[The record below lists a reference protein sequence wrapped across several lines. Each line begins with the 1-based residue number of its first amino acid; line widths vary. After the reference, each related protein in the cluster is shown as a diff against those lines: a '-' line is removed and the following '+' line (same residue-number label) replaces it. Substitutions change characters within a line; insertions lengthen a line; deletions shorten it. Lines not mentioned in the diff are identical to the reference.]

1 MEAWMLCAECQQENP
16 AGAKFCGT
24 CGARLAPACS
34 GCGATH
40 RPGQAFCWA
49 CGARIPPLTSAT
61 TAGSPGNH
69 IPRHLAERILTSK
82 AALEGERKQVTVLFA
97 DLKGSTE
104 LLADRDPEESRKL
117 LDPVLDRMMEAVH
130 YYEGTVNQVLGDGIM
145 ALFGAPLAHE
155 DHATRGCYAALR
167 MQESVKRYS
176 EEVFRTVGVAIH
188 IRVGLNS
195 GEVVVRSI
203 GNDLHMDYTAVGQTT
218 HLAARMEQMATPGSI
233 LIPGT
238 MLGLTRDA
246 VAASPLGP
254 RSVKGLA
261 APIEIHEVTG
271 ASTTGS
277 RRQAAA
283 MRDLTRFVGRH
294 SEMTTLHQTLERAA
308 TGHGQVVAIAA
319 EPGVGKSRLIR
330 EFLHSDA
337 AQGWRILEATGV
349 SSGKTTAYLP
359 LIEPLR
365 TYFEIDAADTPHTI
379 CDKIATHL
387 HTLQE
392 DAWPSGPAL
401 LQVLNVPADDPAWQ
415 TLDPL
420 RRREH
425 TLETLR
431 RLVLHEGR
439 IQPLLLVFDSLHW
452 MDSQTHAFLDA
463 IVQGLTDSRILLLI
477 THRPEYQHPWSG
489 ASCYTG
495 LRLKP
500 LPADSARELLDP
512 LLGSDPSLQALKGW
526 LIGRT
531 EGNPFFL
538 QESIRALVETQVLTG
553 ERGAYR
559 LVKPLASIQLPT
571 TIHAVLAPR
580 IDRLPPEAKRLLQAA
595 SVIGKDVPLV
605 LLQAIADLS
614 EDETRRN
621 LTILQTGDFLQEL
634 RLFPSMEY
642 TFRHALT
649 QEVTYNTL
657 LRERRRALHA
667 RVAEVL
673 EQQPADRPGEQV
685 ESLAHH
691 ALRGEMWHKAVSYLR
706 QAGAK
711 AAARGA
717 NREAVGFLEQAL
729 AALSHLADSPERSE
743 QAIDLR
749 LDLRPPLLQMG
760 ELDRVLTLSQEAEA
774 MAQTLRDESRLARV
788 YTYLV
793 NYYYLKGEPEL
804 AIEYGERCLR
814 IGETAQDRSLQ
825 ALARGYL
832 GSSYHAQGRFREAER
847 VLRQNLE
854 ALGGAPTDSATIQNR
869 ISFVTSAA
877 WVAFTHADLG
887 DFDAAFEDL
896 DQAARAAKATGHP
909 YPQAIAQTLAG
920 LVHLR
925 RGELE
930 EALPLLQQSVDACRE
945 KGLDVW
951 RPIPSSLLG
960 LTRVRLGQ
968 VDEGLALLEES
979 VSRTEALGVRAY
991 LALWTAQLAEGLL
1004 AAGQIERA
1012 RAAAQRALELA
1023 LLHKERSHHARALK
1037 LLGDVTAAAS
1047 PADPAVAEDSY
1058 RQALALADELALRPL
1073 TAQTLLGLGR
1083 LYQQTGRRTE
1093 AADRLADAL
1102 LLLHD
1107 MGMRP
1112 WLSSTADALQA
1123 LGQLFIVARSKRALY
1138 DDLQRELGGRPVT
1151 IILDRREGE
1160 RRRRT
1165 QSEAPERRA
1174 GDRRRQATI
1183 DAAVRTRGFAIVVE
1197 TERAASA

>member
-1 MEAWMLCAECQQENP
+1 MLCAECQQENP
-16 AGAKFCGT
+16 AGARFCGE
-24 CGARLAPACS
+24 CGARLAPACP

-49 CGARIPPLTSAT
+49 CGTRILPLTSAT
-61 TAGSPGNH
+61 TAGTPGSH

-104 LLADRDPEESRKL
+104 LLADRDPEDSRKL

-176 EEVFRTVGVAIH
+176 EEVFRSVGVPIH

-218 HLAARMEQMATPGSI
+218 HLAARMEQMATSGSI

-246 VAASPLGP
+246 IAANPLGP

-261 APIEIHEVTG
+261 APIEIFEVTG
-271 ASTTGS
+271 ASTSGS

-283 MRDLTRFVGRH
+283 LRDLTRFVGRH
-294 SEMTTLHQTLERAA
+294 REMTSLHQALEHAA
-308 TGHGQVVAIAA
+308 AGHGQLVAIAA

-330 EFLHSDA
+330 EFLHSDVA
-337 AQGWRILEATGV
+337 LGWRTLEAIGV

-359 LIEPLR
+359 LLEPLR
-365 TYFEIDAADTPHTI
+365 TYFQIDAQDTPRAI
-379 CDKIATHL
+379 LDKVAMHL

-392 DAWPSGPAL
+392 DTWPSGPAL
-401 LQVLNVPADDPAWQ
+401 LQILDVPADDAGWQ

-425 TLETLR
+425 MLDALR
-431 RLVLHEGR
+431 RLILHESR

-452 MDSQTHAFLDA
+452 MDSQTQAFLDA
-463 IVQGLTDSRILLLI
+463 IVQNLAGSRILLLI
-477 THRPEYQHPWSG
+477 THRPEYQHPWPETPY
-489 ASCYTG
+489 YTG
-495 LRLKP
+495 ILLKP
-500 LPADSARELLDP
+500 LPADSAQELLDP
-512 LLGSDPSLQALKGW
+512 LLGSDPGLQPLKTW
-526 LIGRT
+526 LTVRT

-538 QESIRALVETQVLTG
+538 QESIRALVETGVLAG
-553 ERGAYR
+553 EHGAYR
-559 LVKPLASIQLPT
+559 LVKPIESIQLPA

-595 SVIGKDVPLV
+595 SVIGKDVPLA

-614 EDETRRN
+614 EDETRRH
-621 LTILQTGDFLQEL
+621 LAILQTADLLHEL

-642 TFRHALT
+642 TFRHVLT
-649 QEVTYNTL
+649 QEVAYGTL

-667 RVAEVL
+667 RVMEAL
-673 EQQPADRPGEQV
+673 ELLLADRPGEQV

-691 ALRGEMWHKAVSYLR
+691 ALRGEVWHRAVAYLR

-711 AAARGA
+711 AAARGV
-717 NREAVGFLEQAL
+717 NHEAVGFLEQAL
-729 AALSHLADSPERSE
+729 GALSHLPDSPERSE

-760 ELDRVLTLSQEAEA
+760 QLDRVLTLSQEAEA
-774 MAQTLRDESRLARV
+774 LAQALGDEQRLARV

-793 NYYYLKGEPEL
+793 NYYYLKGEPDL

-814 IGETAQDRSLQ
+814 LGETAQDRSLQ

-832 GSSYHAQGRFREAER
+832 GSSYHAQGRFPEAEH

-854 ALGGAPTDSATIQNR
+854 ALGGASTADATMQNY

-887 DFDAAFEDL
+887 DFEAAFEDL
-896 DQAARAAKATGHP
+896 DQAARAARASGHP

-925 RGELE
+925 RGQLE

-945 KGLDVW
+945 KGIDVW

-960 LTRVRLGQ
+960 LARVRLGQ

-979 VSRTEALGVRAY
+979 VHRTEALGVRAY

-1004 AAGQIERA
+1004 AAGHIERA

-1047 PADPAVAEDSY
+1047 PADPGRAEEQY
-1058 RQALALADELALRPL
+1058 RQALALAQELAMRPL
-1073 TAQTLLGLGR
+1073 AGQALLGLGR
-1083 LYQQTGRRTE
+1083 LYQRTGRHAE

-1107 MGMRP
+1107 MDMRP
-1112 WLSSTADALQA
+1112 WLSSAADALQA
-1123 LGQLFIVARSKRALY
+1123 LGRLFIVARSKHELY
-1138 DDLQRELGGRPVT
+1138 EDLRREFDGRPVT

-1160 RRRRT
+1160 RRRHT
-1165 QSEAPERRA
+1165 QPDEPERRVR
-1174 GDRRRQATI
+1174 DRRRQAAI
-1183 DAAVRTRGFAIVVE
+1183 DAAMQVRGFAVVVDA
-1197 TERAASA
+1197 ERAGSA

>member
-1 MEAWMLCAECQQENP
+1 MP
-16 AGAKFCGT
+16 
-24 CGARLAPACS
+24 S
-34 GCGATH
+34 
-40 RPGQAFCWA
+40 
-49 CGARIPPLTSAT
+49 
-61 TAGSPGNH
+61 
-69 IPRHLAERILTSK
+69 HLADRILTSK

-130 YYEGTVNQVLGDGIM
+130 YYEGTVNQVMGDGIM

-155 DHATRGCYAALR
+155 DHAARGCYAALR

-176 EEVFRTVGVAIH
+176 EEVFRAFGVPIH

-233 LIPGT
+233 LIPST
-238 MLGLTRDA
+238 MLSLTRDA
-246 VAASPLGP
+246 VAANSLGHKL
-254 RSVKGLA
+254 VKGLA
-261 APIEIHEVTG
+261 VPIEIYEVVG

-283 MRDLTRFVGRH
+283 ARDLSRFVGRH
-294 SEMTTLHQTLERAA
+294 AEMAALHEALERAA
-308 TGHGQVVAIAA
+308 AGHGQVVAIAA

-337 AQGWRILEATGV
+337 AQGWRVLEAAGV
-349 SSGKTTAYLP
+349 SSGKATAYLP
-359 LIEPLR
+359 LLEPLR
-365 TYFEIDAADTPHTI
+365 TYFQIDAQDDPRTI
-379 CDKIATHL
+379 CDKVATHL

-392 DAWPSGPAL
+392 DTWPSGPAL
-401 LQVLNVPADDPAWQ
+401 LQVLDVPVDDPQWQ

-425 TLETLR
+425 MLATLR
-431 RLVLHEGR
+431 RLFLRESR
-439 IQPLLLVFDSLHW
+439 IQPLCLVFDSLHW
-452 MDSQTHAFLDA
+452 MDSQTHAVLDA
-463 IVQGLTDSRILLLI
+463 IVQSLADSRIFLLV
-477 THRPEYQHPWSG
+477 THRPEYQHPWVG
-489 ASCYTG
+489 TPHYTG
-495 LRLKP
+495 FLLKP
-500 LPADSARELLDP
+500 LPADSAQELLDP
-512 LLGSDPSLQALKGW
+512 LLGSDPSLQALKAW
-526 LIGRT
+526 LISRT

-538 QESIRALVETQVLTG
+538 QESIRTLIETHVLMG

-559 LVKPLASIQLPT
+559 LVKPLESIQLPA

-580 IDRLPPEAKRLLQAA
+580 IDRLPSEAKRLLQAA

-605 LLQAIADLS
+605 LLQTIADMS
-614 EDETRRN
+614 EDEARRN
-621 LTILQTGDFLQEL
+621 LAVLQAGDFLHEL
-634 RLFPSMEY
+634 RLFPNMEY

-649 QEVTYNTL
+649 QEVTYDTI
-657 LRERRRALHA
+657 LRDRRRALHA
-667 RVAEVL
+667 RVMEAL
-673 EQQPADRPGEQV
+673 EQLPDRQAEQV

-691 ALRGEMWHKAVSYLR
+691 ALRGEVWHKAVSYLR

-711 AAARGA
+711 AAARGV
-717 NREAVGFLEQAL
+717 NREAVSFFEQGL
-729 AALSHLADSPERSE
+729 AALAHLPDSTERSE

-749 LDLRPPLLQMG
+749 LDLRPSVLQMG
-760 ELDRVLTLSQEAEA
+760 QLDRVLALSQEAEA
-774 MAQTLRDESRLARV
+774 MAQKLGDEPRLARV

-793 NYYYLKGEPEL
+793 NYYYLTGEPDL

-814 IGETAQDRSLQ
+814 IGEAADDRSLQ

-832 GSSYHAQGRFREAER
+832 GTSYHAQGRFREAER

-854 ALGGAPTDSATIQNR
+854 ALDDASTGGATIQSR

-877 WVAFTHADLG
+877 WVAFTDADLG
-887 DFDAAFEDL
+887 DFDAAFADL
-896 DQAARAAKATGHP
+896 DQAARAAAATGHP
-909 YPQAIAQTLAG
+909 YPQAIAQTMAG

-925 RGELE
+925 RGQLE
-930 EALPLLQQSVDACRE
+930 AALPLLQQSVDTCRE

-1023 LLHKERSHHARALK
+1023 LRHKEQGHHARALK

-1047 PADPAVAEDSY
+1047 PADPGPAEQRY
-1058 RQALALADELALRPL
+1058 RQALALADELAMRPL

-1083 LYQQTGRRTE
+1083 LYQRTGRRTE

-1112 WLSSTADALQA
+1112 WLSSTADELQA
-1123 LGQLFIVARSKRALY
+1123 LGHLFIVARSKRALY
-1138 DDLQRELGGRPVT
+1138 DDLRRELGGRPVSV
-1151 IILDRREGE
+1151 ILDRREGE
-1160 RRRRT
+1160 RR
-1165 QSEAPERRA
+1165 QHAQPEAPERRMR
-1174 GDRRRQATI
+1174 DRRRQAPI
-1183 DAAVRTRGFAIVVE
+1183 DEAVRARGFAVVME
-1197 TERAASA
+1197 AEPAASA

>member
-1 MEAWMLCAECQQENP
+1 MLCAECQQENP
-16 AGAKFCGT
+16 AGARFCGE
-24 CGARLAPACS
+24 CGARLAPACP

-49 CGARIPPLTSAT
+49 CGTRILPLTSAT
-61 TAGSPGNH
+61 TAGTPGSH

-104 LLADRDPEESRKL
+104 LLADRDPEDSRKL

-176 EEVFRTVGVAIH
+176 EEVFRSVGVPIH

-218 HLAARMEQMATPGSI
+218 HLAARMEQMATSGSI

-246 VAASPLGP
+246 IAANPLGP

-261 APIEIHEVTG
+261 APIEIFEVTG
-271 ASTTGS
+271 ASTSGS

-283 MRDLTRFVGRH
+283 LRDLTRFVGRH
-294 SEMTTLHQTLERAA
+294 REMTSLHQALEHAA
-308 TGHGQVVAIAA
+308 AGHGQLVAIAA

-330 EFLHSDA
+330 EFLHSDVA
-337 AQGWRILEATGV
+337 LGWRTLEAIGV

-359 LIEPLR
+359 LLEPLR
-365 TYFEIDAADTPHTI
+365 TYFQIDAQDTPRAI
-379 CDKIATHL
+379 LDKVAMHL

-392 DAWPSGPAL
+392 DTWPSGPAL
-401 LQVLNVPADDPAWQ
+401 LQILDVPADDAGWQ

-425 TLETLR
+425 MLDALR
-431 RLVLHEGR
+431 RLILHESR

-452 MDSQTHAFLDA
+452 MDSQTQAFLDA
-463 IVQGLTDSRILLLI
+463 IVQNLAGSRILLLI
-477 THRPEYQHPWSG
+477 THRPEYQHPWPETPY
-489 ASCYTG
+489 YTG
-495 LRLKP
+495 ILLKP
-500 LPADSARELLDP
+500 LPADSAQELLDP
-512 LLGSDPSLQALKGW
+512 LLGSDPGLQPLKTW
-526 LIGRT
+526 LTVRT

-538 QESIRALVETQVLTG
+538 QESIRALVETGVLAG
-553 ERGAYR
+553 EHGAYR
-559 LVKPLASIQLPT
+559 LVKPIESIQLPA

-595 SVIGKDVPLV
+595 SVIGKDVPLA

-614 EDETRRN
+614 EDETRRH
-621 LTILQTGDFLQEL
+621 LAILQTADLLHEL

-642 TFRHALT
+642 TFRHVLT
-649 QEVTYNTL
+649 QEVAYGTL

-667 RVAEVL
+667 RVMEAL
-673 EQQPADRPGEQV
+673 ELLLADRPGEQV

-691 ALRGEMWHKAVSYLR
+691 ALRGEVWHRAVAYLR

-711 AAARGA
+711 AAARGV
-717 NREAVGFLEQAL
+717 NHEAVGFLEQAL
-729 AALSHLADSPERSE
+729 GALSHLPDSPERSE

-760 ELDRVLTLSQEAEA
+760 QLDRVLTLSQEAEA
-774 MAQTLRDESRLARV
+774 LAQALGDEQRLARV

-793 NYYYLKGEPEL
+793 NYYYLKGEPDL

-814 IGETAQDRSLQ
+814 LGETAQDRSLQ

-832 GSSYHAQGRFREAER
+832 GSSYHAQGRFPEAEH

-854 ALGGAPTDSATIQNR
+854 ALGGASTAHATMQNY

-887 DFDAAFEDL
+887 DFEAAFEDL
-896 DQAARAAKATGHP
+896 DQAARAARASGHP

-925 RGELE
+925 RGQLE

-945 KGLDVW
+945 KGIDVW

-960 LTRVRLGQ
+960 LARVRLGQ

-979 VSRTEALGVRAY
+979 VHRTEALGVRAY

-1004 AAGQIERA
+1004 AAGHIERA

-1047 PADPAVAEDSY
+1047 PADPGRAEEQY
-1058 RQALALADELALRPL
+1058 RQALALAQELAMRPL
-1073 TAQTLLGLGR
+1073 AGQALLGLGR
-1083 LYQQTGRRTE
+1083 LYQRTGRHAE

-1107 MGMRP
+1107 MDMRP
-1112 WLSSTADALQA
+1112 WLSSAADALQA
-1123 LGQLFIVARSKRALY
+1123 LGRLFIVARSKHELY
-1138 DDLQRELGGRPVT
+1138 EDLRREFDGRPVT

-1160 RRRRT
+1160 RRRHT
-1165 QSEAPERRA
+1165 QPDEPERRVR
-1174 GDRRRQATI
+1174 DRRRQAAI
-1183 DAAVRTRGFAIVVE
+1183 DAAMQVRGFAVVVDA
-1197 TERAASA
+1197 ERAGSA

>member
-1 MEAWMLCAECQQENP
+1 MLCAECQQENP
-16 AGAKFCGT
+16 AGAKFCGE

-49 CGARIPPLTSAT
+49 CGTRISPLTSAT
-61 TAGSPGNH
+61 TAGTPGSH

-176 EEVFRTVGVAIH
+176 EEVFRSVGVPIH

-218 HLAARMEQMATPGSI
+218 HLAARMEQMATADSI

-246 VAASPLGP
+246 IAATSLGP

-261 APIEIHEVTG
+261 APIEIFEVTG
-271 ASTTGS
+271 ASTSGS

-283 MRDLTRFVGRH
+283 LRDLTRFVGRQR
-294 SEMTTLHQTLERAA
+294 EMASLHQALEHAA
-308 TGHGQVVAIAA
+308 AGHGQLVAIAA

-337 AQGWRILEATGV
+337 ALGWRTLEAIGV

-359 LIEPLR
+359 LLEPLR
-365 TYFEIDAADTPHTI
+365 TYFQIEAQDTPRTI
-379 CDKIATHL
+379 CDKVTAHL

-392 DAWPSGPAL
+392 DTWPSGPAL
-401 LQVLNVPADDPAWQ
+401 LQVLDVPADDPGWQ
-415 TLDPL
+415 ALDPL

-425 TLETLR
+425 MLDALR
-431 RLVLHEGR
+431 RLILHESR

-452 MDSQTHAFLDA
+452 MDSQTQAFLDA
-463 IVQGLTDSRILLLI
+463 IVQNLAGSRILLLI
-477 THRPEYQHPWSG
+477 THRPEYQHPWS
-489 ASCYTG
+489 ATPSYTG
-495 LRLKP
+495 ILLKP
-500 LPADSARELLDP
+500 LPADSAQELLDP
-512 LLGSDPSLQALKGW
+512 LLGSDPGLQRLKTW
-526 LIGRT
+526 LTGRT
-531 EGNPFFL
+531 QGNPFFL
-538 QESIRALVETQVLTG
+538 QESIRALVETHVLAG
-553 ERGAYR
+553 EHGAYR
-559 LVKPLASIQLPT
+559 LVKPLESVQLPP

-595 SVIGKDVPLV
+595 SVIGKDVPLA

-614 EDETRRN
+614 EDEARRH
-621 LTILQTGDFLQEL
+621 LTILQTGDLLHEL

-642 TFRHALT
+642 TFRHVLT
-649 QEVTYNTL
+649 QEVAYDTL

-667 RVAEVL
+667 RVL
-673 EQQPADRPGEQV
+673 EALELLLADRPGEQV

-691 ALRGEMWHKAVSYLR
+691 ALRGEVWHKAVAYLR

-711 AAARGA
+711 AAARGV
-717 NREAVGFLEQAL
+717 NREAVGFLEQAMV
-729 AALSHLADSPERSE
+729 ALSHLPDSTERSE

-749 LDLRPPLLQMG
+749 LELRPPLLQMG
-760 ELDRVLTLSQEAEA
+760 QLDRVLTLSQEAEA
-774 MAQTLRDESRLARV
+774 LAQTLGDEQRLARV

-793 NYYYLKGEPEL
+793 NYYYLTGEPDL
-804 AIEYGERCLR
+804 AMEYGERCLR
-814 IGETAQDRSLQ
+814 IGETARDPSLQ

-832 GSSYHAQGRFREAER
+832 GYSYHAQGRFREAEQM
-847 VLRQNLE
+847 LRQNVE
-854 ALGGAPTDSATIQNR
+854 ALGAVPAEGATLQNR

-877 WVAFTHADLG
+877 WLGFTCADLG
-887 DFDAAFEDL
+887 DFDAAIDYL
-896 DQAARAAKATGHP
+896 DQASSAAKATGHP
-909 YPQAIAQTLAG
+909 FPQAIAQTLAG

-925 RGELE
+925 RGRLE
-930 EALPLLQQSVDACRE
+930 EALPLLEQSVDICRE

-951 RPIPSSLLG
+951 RPVPSSLLG
-960 LTRVRLGQ
+960 LARVRLGQ
-968 VDEGLALLEES
+968 VDEGLALLEER

-991 LALWTAQLAEGLL
+991 LPLWTAQLAEGLL

-1012 RAAAQRALELA
+1012 RAVAQRALELA
-1023 LLHKERSHHARALK
+1023 LVHKERGHHARGLK
-1037 LLGDVTAAAS
+1037 LLGDVLAAAS
-1047 PADPAVAEDSY
+1047 PADPDAAEARY
-1058 RQALALADELALRPL
+1058 REAHALADELAMRPL
-1073 TAQTLLGLGR
+1073 AAQTLLGLGR
-1083 LYQQTGRRTE
+1083 LYQRTGRRTE

-1107 MGMRP
+1107 MGMRS
-1112 WLSSTADALQA
+1112 WLSSAADELQA
-1123 LGQLFIVARSKRALY
+1123 VGRLFIVARSKRALY
-1138 DDLQRELGGRPVT
+1138 DDLQRELEGRPIR

-1160 RRRRT
+1160 RRQRT
-1165 QSEAPERRA
+1165 QPDAPERRA
-1174 GDRRRQATI
+1174 SDRRRQAAI
-1183 DAAVRTRGFAIVVE
+1183 DAAVRARGFAIVVE
-1197 TERAASA
+1197 AEHAASA

>member
-1 MEAWMLCAECQQENP
+1 MLCAECQQENP
-16 AGAKFCGT
+16 AGARFCGE
-24 CGARLAPACS
+24 CGARLAPACP

-49 CGARIPPLTSAT
+49 CGTRILPLTSAT
-61 TAGSPGNH
+61 TAGTPGSH

-104 LLADRDPEESRKL
+104 LLADRDPEDSRKL

-176 EEVFRTVGVAIH
+176 EEVFRSVGVPIH

-218 HLAARMEQMATPGSI
+218 HLAARMEQMATSGSI

-246 VAASPLGP
+246 IAANPLGP

-261 APIEIHEVTG
+261 APIEIFEVTG
-271 ASTTGS
+271 ASTSGS

-283 MRDLTRFVGRH
+283 LRDLTRFVGRH
-294 SEMTTLHQTLERAA
+294 REMTSLHQALEHAA
-308 TGHGQVVAIAA
+308 AGHGQLVAIAA

-330 EFLHSDA
+330 EFLHSDVA
-337 AQGWRILEATGV
+337 LGWRTLEAIGV

-359 LIEPLR
+359 LLEPLR
-365 TYFEIDAADTPHTI
+365 TYFQIDAQDTPRAI
-379 CDKIATHL
+379 LDKVAMHL

-392 DAWPSGPAL
+392 DTWPSGPAL
-401 LQVLNVPADDPAWQ
+401 LQILDVPADDAGWQ

-425 TLETLR
+425 MLDALR
-431 RLVLHEGR
+431 RLILHESR

-452 MDSQTHAFLDA
+452 MDSQTQAFLDA
-463 IVQGLTDSRILLLI
+463 IVQNLAGSRILLLI
-477 THRPEYQHPWSG
+477 THRPEYQHPWPETPY
-489 ASCYTG
+489 YTG
-495 LRLKP
+495 ILLKP
-500 LPADSARELLDP
+500 LPADSAQELLDP
-512 LLGSDPSLQALKGW
+512 LLGSDPGLQPLKTW
-526 LIGRT
+526 LTVRT

-538 QESIRALVETQVLTG
+538 QESIRALVETGVLAG
-553 ERGAYR
+553 EHGAYR
-559 LVKPLASIQLPT
+559 LVKPIESIQLPA

-595 SVIGKDVPLV
+595 SVIGKDVPLA

-614 EDETRRN
+614 EDETRRH
-621 LTILQTGDFLQEL
+621 LAILQTADLLHEL

-642 TFRHALT
+642 TFRHVLT
-649 QEVTYNTL
+649 QEVAYGTL

-667 RVAEVL
+667 RVMEAL
-673 EQQPADRPGEQV
+673 ELLLADRPGEQV

-691 ALRGEMWHKAVSYLR
+691 ALRGEVWHRAVAYLR

-711 AAARGA
+711 AAARGV
-717 NREAVGFLEQAL
+717 NHEAVGFLEQAL
-729 AALSHLADSPERSE
+729 GALSHLPDSPERSE

-760 ELDRVLTLSQEAEA
+760 QLDRVLTLSQEAEA
-774 MAQTLRDESRLARV
+774 LAQALGDEQRLARV

-793 NYYYLKGEPEL
+793 NYYYLKGEPDL

-814 IGETAQDRSLQ
+814 LGETAQDRSLQ

-832 GSSYHAQGRFREAER
+832 GSSYHAQGRFPEAEH

-854 ALGGAPTDSATIQNR
+854 ALGGASTADATMQNY

-887 DFDAAFEDL
+887 DFEAAFEDL
-896 DQAARAAKATGHP
+896 DQAARAATASGHP

-925 RGELE
+925 RGQLE

-945 KGLDVW
+945 KGIDVW

-960 LTRVRLGQ
+960 LARVRLGQ

-979 VSRTEALGVRAY
+979 VHRTEALGVRAY

-1004 AAGQIERA
+1004 AAGHIERA

-1047 PADPAVAEDSY
+1047 PADPGRAEEQY
-1058 RQALALADELALRPL
+1058 RQALALAQELAMRPL
-1073 TAQTLLGLGR
+1073 AGQALLGLGR
-1083 LYQQTGRRTE
+1083 LYQRTGRHAE

-1107 MGMRP
+1107 MDMRP
-1112 WLSSTADALQA
+1112 WLSSAADALQA
-1123 LGQLFIVARSKRALY
+1123 LGRLFIVARSKHELY
-1138 DDLQRELGGRPVT
+1138 EDLQREFDGRPVT

-1160 RRRRT
+1160 RRRHT
-1165 QSEAPERRA
+1165 QPDEPERRVR
-1174 GDRRRQATI
+1174 DRRRQAAI
-1183 DAAVRTRGFAIVVE
+1183 DAAMQVRGFAVVVDA
-1197 TERAASA
+1197 ERAGSA

>member
-1 MEAWMLCAECQQENP
+1 MLCVECQQDSP
-16 AGAKFCGT
+16 AGAKFCGE
-24 CGARLAPACS
+24 CGARLAPACPD
-34 GCGATH
+34 CGAAH
-40 RPGQAFCWA
+40 RPGQSFCWA
-49 CGARIPPLTSAT
+49 CGARLPALTSAT
-61 TAGSPGNH
+61 AAGAPRSH

-104 LLADRDPEESRKL
+104 LLADRDPEEARKL

-130 YYEGTVNQVLGDGIM
+130 YYEGTVNQVMGDGIM

-167 MQESVKRYS
+167 MQESVKRYA
-176 EEVFRTVGVAIH
+176 EEVLRTAGVPIH

-218 HLAARMEQMATPGSI
+218 HLAARMEQMAAPGSV

-238 MLGLTRDA
+238 MLSLTRDA
-246 VAASPLGP
+246 VATSLLGP
-254 RSVKGLA
+254 RAVKGLA
-261 APIEIHEVTG
+261 TPVEIYEVTG
-271 ASTTGS
+271 ASTSGS

-283 MRDLTRFVGRH
+283 TRDLTRFVGRH
-294 SEMTTLHQTLERAA
+294 TEMETLRQALERATA
-308 TGHGQVVAIAA
+308 GHGQLVAVAA

-337 AQGWRILEATGV
+337 AQGWRILEAAGV

-359 LIEPLR
+359 LLEPLR
-365 TYFEIDAADTPHTI
+365 AYFGLDAQDDPHTT
-379 CDKIATHL
+379 CEKVTAHL
-387 HTLQE
+387 HMLQE

-401 LQVLNVPADDPAWQ
+401 LQILDVSAEDAAWQ

-425 TLETLR
+425 MLDTLR
-431 RLVLHEGR
+431 RLVRRESW

-463 IVQGLTDSRILLLI
+463 VVQGLADSRIFLLI
-477 THRPEYQHPWSG
+477 THRPEYQHPW
-489 ASCYTG
+489 AETPHYTG
-495 LRLKP
+495 LLLKP
-500 LPADSARELLDP
+500 LPADSAQELLDP
-512 LLGSDPSLQALKGW
+512 LLGSDPSLQALKVW

-538 QESIRALVETQVLTG
+538 QESIRTLIETDVLAG

-559 LVKPLASIQLPT
+559 LVKPLASIQLPA

-580 IDRLPPEAKRLLQAA
+580 IDRLPAEAKRALQAA

-605 LLQAIADLS
+605 LFQAIADLS
-614 EDETRRN
+614 EDEARRS
-621 LTILQTGDFLQEL
+621 LAILQAGDFLQEL

-649 QEVTYNTL
+649 HEVTYDTL
-657 LRERRRALHA
+657 LRDRRRALHA
-667 RVAEVL
+667 RVMEAL
-673 EQQPADRPGEQV
+673 EQLHADRPGEQV

-691 ALRGEMWHKAVSYLR
+691 ALRGEVWHKAVTYLR
-706 QAGAK
+706 QAGTK
-711 AAARGA
+711 AAARGV

-729 AALSHLADSPERSE
+729 AALSHLPDSTERTE

-760 ELDRVLTLSQEAEA
+760 QLDRVLALSQEAEV
-774 MAQTLRDESRLARV
+774 MAQNLGDEPRLARV

-793 NYYYLKGEPEL
+793 NYYYLKGEPDL

-832 GSSYHAQGRFREAER
+832 GSSYHAQGRFPEAER

-854 ALGGAPTDSATIQNR
+854 ALGGATTHSATIQNR

-877 WVAFTHADLG
+877 WAAFTHADLG

-896 DQAARAAKATGHP
+896 DQATRAAQATGHP

-920 LVHLR
+920 LVHFR
-925 RGELE
+925 RGQFA

-1012 RAAAQRALELA
+1012 HAVAQRALELA
-1023 LLHKERSHHARALK
+1023 LLHKERGHHARSLK
-1037 LLGDVTAAAS
+1037 VLGDVTAVAH
-1047 PADPAVAEDSY
+1047 PTDPGAAEDRF
-1058 RQALALADELALRPL
+1058 RQALALAEELAMRPL
-1073 TAQTLLGLGR
+1073 AAQTLLGLGR
-1083 LYQQTGRRTE
+1083 LYQRAGRRIE
-1093 AADRLADAL
+1093 AADHLADAFL
-1102 LLLHD
+1102 LLRD

-1112 WLSSTADALQA
+1112 WLSSTADELQA
-1123 LGQLFIVARSKRALY
+1123 LGRLFIVARSKRELY
-1138 DDLQRELGGRPVT
+1138 DDLQRELEGRPVT

-1160 RRRRT
+1160 RRQRT
-1165 QSEAPERRA
+1165 HSDEPERRVR
-1174 GDRRRQATI
+1174 DRRRQATI
-1183 DAAVRTRGFAIVVE
+1183 DAAIQARGFAIVVE
-1197 TERAASA
+1197 AEHAASA

>member
-1 MEAWMLCAECQQENP
+1 MRCAECQQESP
-16 AGAKFCGT
+16 AGAKFCGE
-24 CGARLAPACS
+24 CGARLAPACL
-34 GCGATH
+34 GCGTAH
-40 RPGQAFCWA
+40 RPGQKYCWA
-49 CGARIPPLTSAT
+49 CGTGLPSPTSAT
-61 TAGSPGNH
+61 AVGTPGSQM
-69 IPRHLAERILTSK
+69 PRHLAERIRTSK

-130 YYEGTVNQVLGDGIM
+130 YYEGTVNQVMGDGIM

-155 DHATRGCYAALR
+155 DHAARGCYAALR
-167 MQESVKRYS
+167 MQETVKRYS
-176 EEVFRTVGVAIH
+176 EEVFRAVGVPIH

-203 GNDLHMDYTAVGQTT
+203 GNDLHMDYSAVGQTT
-218 HLAARMEQMATPGSI
+218 HLAARMEQMAAPGSI

-246 VAASPLGP
+246 IAANPLGP

-261 APIEIHEVTG
+261 NPIDIYEVTG

-277 RRQAAA
+277 RRQAEAT
-283 MRDLTRFVGRH
+283 RDLTRFVGRH
-294 SEMTTLHQTLERAA
+294 DEMATLNRALERAA
-308 TGHGQVVAIAA
+308 TGCGQVVAIAA

-330 EFLHSDA
+330 EFLHSEPAQAWRTVEA
-337 AQGWRILEATGV
+337 AGV

-359 LIEPLR
+359 LLEPLR
-365 TYFEIDAADTPHTI
+365 TYFQIDAQDDPRTI
-379 CDKIATHL
+379 CDKVTAHL

-392 DAWPSGPAL
+392 GAWPSAPAL
-401 LQVLNVPADDPAWQ
+401 LQVLDVPADDPQWQ
-415 TLDPL
+415 MLDPL
-420 RRREH
+420 RRREYM
-425 TLETLR
+425 LDTLR
-431 RLVLHEGR
+431 RLLLRESQ

-463 IVQGLTDSRILLLI
+463 IVQSLADRRIFLLI
-477 THRPEYQHPWSG
+477 THRPEYQHPWTETPH
-489 ASCYTG
+489 YTG
-495 LRLKP
+495 LLLKP
-500 LPADSARELLDP
+500 LPAESTQQLLDP
-512 LLGSDPSLQALKGW
+512 LLGSDPSLPALKDW

-538 QESIRALVETQVLTG
+538 QESIRTLVETNVLTG
-553 ERGAYR
+553 EQGAYR
-559 LVKPLASIQLPT
+559 LVKPLESIQLPA

-580 IDRLPPEAKRLLQAA
+580 IDRLPPDVKRLLQAA
-595 SVIGKDVPLV
+595 SVVGKDVPLV

-614 EDETRRN
+614 EDEARRN
-621 LTILQTGDFLQEL
+621 IAVLQNADFLHEL

-642 TFRHALT
+642 TFRHTLT
-649 QEVTYNTL
+649 QEVTYDTL

-667 RVAEVL
+667 RVMEAL
-673 EQQPADRPGEQV
+673 EQLHADRPGEQV

-691 ALRGEMWHKAVSYLR
+691 ALRGEVWHKAVSYLR
-706 QAGAK
+706 QAGVK
-711 AAARGA
+711 AAARGI
-717 NREAVGFLEQAL
+717 NREAVGFFEQAL
-729 AALSHLADSPERSE
+729 AALSRLPDNRERSE

-749 LDLRPPLLQMG
+749 LDLRPPLLQIG
-760 ELDRVLTLSQEAEA
+760 QLERVLTVSQEAEA
-774 MAQTLRDESRLARV
+774 MALKLGDEQRLARV

-793 NYYYLKGEPEL
+793 NYYYLKGEPDL

-814 IGETAQDRSLQ
+814 IGEAADDRSLQ

-832 GSSYHAQGRFREAER
+832 GISYHAQGRFREAER
-847 VLRQNLE
+847 ELHQNLE
-854 ALGGAPTDSATIQNR
+854 ALGDAPADRATPQSR
-869 ISFVTSAA
+869 LSFVTSAA
-877 WVAFTHADLG
+877 WLGFISADLG
-887 DFDAAFEDL
+887 EFDAAADYL
-896 DQAARAAKATGHP
+896 DQADRAATATGHP
-909 YPQAIAQTLAG
+909 FPQAIAQTLAG

-925 RGELE
+925 RGQLE

-968 VDEGLALLEES
+968 VTEGLALLEES

-991 LALWTAQLAEGLL
+991 FALWTGHLAEGLL

-1012 RAAAQRALELA
+1012 RAAVQRALELA
-1023 LLHKERSHHARALK
+1023 LVHKERGHHARGLK
-1037 LLGDVTAAAS
+1037 LLGDVMAAAS
-1047 PADPAVAEDSY
+1047 PAEPGTAEDSY
-1058 RQALALADELALRPL
+1058 RQALALADELAMRPL
-1073 TAQTLLGLGR
+1073 MAQTLLGLGQ
-1083 LYQQTGRRTE
+1083 LYQKMGRRAE
-1093 AADRLADAL
+1093 AADRLADAF

-1112 WLSSTADALQA
+1112 WLSSTADELQA
-1123 LGQLFIVARSKRALY
+1123 LGHLFIVARSKRALY
-1138 DDLQRELGGRPVT
+1138 DDLQRELDGRPVR

-1160 RRRRT
+1160 RRQRT
-1165 QSEAPERRA
+1165 QADEPERRVR
-1174 GDRRRQATI
+1174 DRRQQAAI
-1183 DAAVRTRGFAIVVE
+1183 DEAVRARGFAVVVE
-1197 TERAASA
+1197 SEHAASA

>member
-1 MEAWMLCAECQQENP
+1 MLCAECQQENP
-16 AGAKFCGT
+16 VGARFCGE
-24 CGARLAPACS
+24 CGARLAPACP

-49 CGARIPPLTSAT
+49 CGTRILPLTSAT
-61 TAGSPGNH
+61 TAGTPGSH

-104 LLADRDPEESRKL
+104 LLADRDPEDSRKL

-176 EEVFRTVGVAIH
+176 EEVFRSVGVPIH

-218 HLAARMEQMATPGSI
+218 HLAARMEQMATSGSI

-246 VAASPLGP
+246 IAANPLGP

-261 APIEIHEVTG
+261 APIEIFEVTG
-271 ASTTGS
+271 ASTSGS

-283 MRDLTRFVGRH
+283 LRDLTRFVGRH
-294 SEMTTLHQTLERAA
+294 REMTSLHQALEHAA
-308 TGHGQVVAIAA
+308 AGHGQLVAIAA

-330 EFLHSDA
+330 EFLHSDVA
-337 AQGWRILEATGV
+337 LGWRTLEAIGV

-359 LIEPLR
+359 LLEPLR
-365 TYFEIDAADTPHTI
+365 TYFQIDAQDTPRAI
-379 CDKIATHL
+379 LDKVAMHL

-392 DAWPSGPAL
+392 DTWPSGPAL
-401 LQVLNVPADDPAWQ
+401 LQILDVPADDAGWQ

-425 TLETLR
+425 MLDALR
-431 RLVLHEGR
+431 RLILHESR

-452 MDSQTHAFLDA
+452 MDSQTQAFLDA
-463 IVQGLTDSRILLLI
+463 IVQNLAGSRILLLI
-477 THRPEYQHPWSG
+477 THRPEYQHPWPETPY
-489 ASCYTG
+489 YTG
-495 LRLKP
+495 ILLKP
-500 LPADSARELLDP
+500 LPADSAQELLDP
-512 LLGSDPSLQALKGW
+512 LLGSDPGLQPLKTW
-526 LIGRT
+526 LTVRT

-538 QESIRALVETQVLTG
+538 QESIRALVETGVLAG
-553 ERGAYR
+553 EHGAYR
-559 LVKPLASIQLPT
+559 LVKPIESIQLPA

-595 SVIGKDVPLV
+595 SVIGKDVPLA

-614 EDETRRN
+614 EDETRRH
-621 LTILQTGDFLQEL
+621 LAILQTADLLHEL

-642 TFRHALT
+642 TFRHVLT
-649 QEVTYNTL
+649 QEVAYGTL

-667 RVAEVL
+667 RVMEAL
-673 EQQPADRPGEQV
+673 ELLLADRPGEQV

-691 ALRGEMWHKAVSYLR
+691 ALRGEVWHRAVAYLR

-711 AAARGA
+711 AAARGV
-717 NREAVGFLEQAL
+717 NHEAVGFLEQAL
-729 AALSHLADSPERSE
+729 GALSHLPDSPERSE

-760 ELDRVLTLSQEAEA
+760 QLDRVLTLSQEAEA
-774 MAQTLRDESRLARV
+774 LAQALGDEQRLARV

-793 NYYYLKGEPEL
+793 NYYYLKGEPDL

-814 IGETAQDRSLQ
+814 LGETAQDRSLQ

-832 GSSYHAQGRFREAER
+832 GSSYHAQGRFPEAEH

-854 ALGGAPTDSATIQNR
+854 ALGGASTADATMQNY

-887 DFDAAFEDL
+887 DFEAAFEDL
-896 DQAARAAKATGHP
+896 DQAARAARASGHP

-925 RGELE
+925 RGQLE

-945 KGLDVW
+945 KGIDVW

-960 LTRVRLGQ
+960 LARVRLGQ

-979 VSRTEALGVRAY
+979 VHRTEALGVRAY

-1004 AAGQIERA
+1004 AAGHIERA

-1047 PADPAVAEDSY
+1047 PADPGRAEEQY
-1058 RQALALADELALRPL
+1058 RQALALAQELAMRPL
-1073 TAQTLLGLGR
+1073 AGQALLGLGR
-1083 LYQQTGRRTE
+1083 LYQRTGRHAE

-1107 MGMRP
+1107 MDMRP
-1112 WLSSTADALQA
+1112 WLSSAADALQA
-1123 LGQLFIVARSKRALY
+1123 LGRLFIVARSKHELY
-1138 DDLQRELGGRPVT
+1138 EDLRREFDGRPVT

-1160 RRRRT
+1160 RRRHT
-1165 QSEAPERRA
+1165 QPDEPERRVR
-1174 GDRRRQATI
+1174 DRRRQAAI
-1183 DAAVRTRGFAIVVE
+1183 DAAMQVRGFAVVVDA
-1197 TERAASA
+1197 ERAGSA

>member
-1 MEAWMLCAECQQENP
+1 MLCAECQQENP
-16 AGAKFCGT
+16 AGAKFCGE

-49 CGARIPPLTSAT
+49 CGTRILPLTSAT
-61 TAGSPGNH
+61 TAGTPGSH

-104 LLADRDPEESRKL
+104 LLADRDPEDSRKL

-176 EEVFRTVGVAIH
+176 EEVFRSVGVPIH

-218 HLAARMEQMATPGSI
+218 HLAARMEQMATSGSI

-246 VAASPLGP
+246 IAANPLGP

-261 APIEIHEVTG
+261 APIEIFEVTG
-271 ASTTGS
+271 ASTSGS

-283 MRDLTRFVGRH
+283 LRDLTRFVGRH
-294 SEMTTLHQTLERAA
+294 REMTSLHQALEHAA
-308 TGHGQVVAIAA
+308 AGHGQLVAIAA

-330 EFLHSDA
+330 EFLHSDVA
-337 AQGWRILEATGV
+337 LGWRTLEAIGV

-359 LIEPLR
+359 LLEPLR
-365 TYFEIDAADTPHTI
+365 TYFQIDAQDTPRAI
-379 CDKIATHL
+379 LDKVAMHL

-392 DAWPSGPAL
+392 DTWPSGPAL
-401 LQVLNVPADDPAWQ
+401 LQILDVPADDAGWQ

-425 TLETLR
+425 MLDALR
-431 RLVLHEGR
+431 RLILHESR

-452 MDSQTHAFLDA
+452 MDSQTQAFLDA
-463 IVQGLTDSRILLLI
+463 IVQNLAGSRILLLI
-477 THRPEYQHPWSG
+477 THRPEYQHPWPETPY
-489 ASCYTG
+489 YTG
-495 LRLKP
+495 ILLKP
-500 LPADSARELLDP
+500 LPADSAQELLDP
-512 LLGSDPSLQALKGW
+512 LLGSDPGLQPLKTW
-526 LIGRT
+526 LTVRT

-538 QESIRALVETQVLTG
+538 QESIRALVETGVLAG
-553 ERGAYR
+553 EHGAYR
-559 LVKPLASIQLPT
+559 LVKPIESIQLPA

-595 SVIGKDVPLV
+595 SVIGKDVPLA

-614 EDETRRN
+614 EDETRRH
-621 LTILQTGDFLQEL
+621 LAILQTADLLHEL

-642 TFRHALT
+642 TFRHVLT
-649 QEVTYNTL
+649 QEVAYGTL

-667 RVAEVL
+667 RVMEAL
-673 EQQPADRPGEQV
+673 ELLLADRPGEQV

-691 ALRGEMWHKAVSYLR
+691 ALRGEVWHRAVAYLR

-711 AAARGA
+711 AAARGV
-717 NREAVGFLEQAL
+717 NHEAVGFLEQAL
-729 AALSHLADSPERSE
+729 GALSHLPDSPERSE

-760 ELDRVLTLSQEAEA
+760 QLDRVLTLSQEAEA
-774 MAQTLRDESRLARV
+774 LAQALGDEQRLARV

-793 NYYYLKGEPEL
+793 NYYYLKGEPDL

-814 IGETAQDRSLQ
+814 LGETAQDRSLQ

-832 GSSYHAQGRFREAER
+832 GSSYHAQGRFPEAEH

-854 ALGGAPTDSATIQNR
+854 ALGGASTADATMQNY

-887 DFDAAFEDL
+887 DFEAAFEDL
-896 DQAARAAKATGHP
+896 DQAARAARASGHP

-925 RGELE
+925 RGQLE

-945 KGLDVW
+945 KGIDVW

-960 LTRVRLGQ
+960 LARVRLGQ

-979 VSRTEALGVRAY
+979 VHRTEALGVRAY

-1004 AAGQIERA
+1004 AAGHIERA

-1047 PADPAVAEDSY
+1047 PADPGRAEEQY
-1058 RQALALADELALRPL
+1058 RQALALAQELAMRPL
-1073 TAQTLLGLGR
+1073 AGQALLGLGR
-1083 LYQQTGRRTE
+1083 LYQRTGRHAE

-1107 MGMRP
+1107 MDMRP
-1112 WLSSTADALQA
+1112 WLSSAADALQA
-1123 LGQLFIVARSKRALY
+1123 LGRLFIVARSKHELY
-1138 DDLQRELGGRPVT
+1138 EDLQREFDGRPVT

-1160 RRRRT
+1160 RRRHT
-1165 QSEAPERRA
+1165 QPDEPERRVR
-1174 GDRRRQATI
+1174 DRRRQAAI
-1183 DAAVRTRGFAIVVE
+1183 DAAMQVRGFAVVVDA
-1197 TERAASA
+1197 ERAGSA

>member
-1 MEAWMLCAECQQENP
+1 MLCAACQQESP
-16 AGAKFCGT
+16 AGAKFCGD
-24 CGARLAPACS
+24 CGARLVPACA
-34 GCGATH
+34 GCGTAY
-40 RPGQAFCWA
+40 RPGQRFCWD
-49 CGARIPPLTSAT
+49 CGTQLVAPPSAAT
-61 TAGSPGNH
+61 PGSH

-104 LLADRDPEESRKL
+104 LLADRDPEEARKL

-130 YYEGTVNQVLGDGIM
+130 YYEGTVNQVMGDGIM

-176 EEVFRTVGVAIH
+176 EEVFRAIGVPIH

-233 LIPGT
+233 LIPVT

-246 VAASPLGP
+246 VVANPLGP
-254 RSVKGLA
+254 RAVKGLA
-261 APIEIHEVTG
+261 TPIDIYEVTG

-283 MRDLTRFVGRH
+283 GRDVTRFVGRH
-294 SEMTTLHQTLERAA
+294 AEMATLHQALERAA
-308 TGHGQVVAIAA
+308 AGHGQVVAIAA

-330 EFLHSDA
+330 EFLQSEA
-337 AQGWRILEATGV
+337 AQGWRTLEAAGV

-359 LIEPLR
+359 LLDPLR
-365 TYFEIDAADTPHTI
+365 TYFEIDAQDDPRAI
-379 CDKIATHL
+379 CDKVTTHL

-392 DAWPSGPAL
+392 GAWPTGPAL
-401 LQVLNVPADDPAWQ
+401 LQVLDVPADDAQWQ
-415 TLDPL
+415 ALDPL

-425 TLETLR
+425 MLVALR
-431 RLVLHEGR
+431 RLILRESQ

-463 IVQGLTDSRILLLI
+463 IVQSLGDSRIFLLI
-477 THRPEYQHPWSG
+477 THRPEYQHPWT
-489 ASCYTG
+489 ATAHYTG
-495 LRLKP
+495 LHLKP
-500 LPADSARELLDP
+500 LPADSAQQLLDP

-538 QESIRALVETQVLTG
+538 QESIRTLIETQVLTG

-559 LVKPLASIQLPT
+559 LLKPLESIQLPA

-605 LLQAIADLS
+605 LLQAIADMS
-614 EDETRRN
+614 EDEARRN
-621 LTILQTGDFLQEL
+621 LTILQAGDFLHEL

-649 QEVTYNTL
+649 QEVTYDTL

-667 RVAEVL
+667 RVMEAL
-673 EQQPADRPGEQV
+673 EQAHADRPGEQV

-691 ALRGEMWHKAVSYLR
+691 ALRGEVWRKAVSYLR

-711 AAARGA
+711 AAARGG
-717 NREAVGFLEQAL
+717 NREAVVFLEQGL
-729 AALSHLADSPERSE
+729 AALAHLPDTTERTE

-760 ELDRVLTLSQEAEA
+760 QLDRVLTLSQEAEV
-774 MAQTLRDESRLARV
+774 MAQKLGDEQRLARV

-793 NYYYLKGEPEL
+793 NYYYLTGEPDL

-814 IGETAQDRSLQ
+814 IGEAAQDRSLQ
-825 ALARGYL
+825 ALVRGYL
-832 GSSYHAQGRFREAER
+832 GYSYHAQGQFREAER
-847 VLRQNLE
+847 VLRQNVE
-854 ALGGAPTDSATIQNR
+854 ALGVVPADGATIQNR

-877 WVAFTHADLG
+877 WLAFTCADLG
-887 DFDAAFEDL
+887 DFDTAIDYL
-896 DQAARAAKATGHP
+896 DQATRAAKATGHP
-909 YPQAIAQTLAG
+909 FPQAIAKTLAG

-925 RGELE
+925 RGQLD
-930 EALPLLQQSVDACRE
+930 EALPLLEQSVDVCRE

-951 RPIPSSLLG
+951 RPVPSSLLG
-960 LTRVRLGQ
+960 LARVRLGQ
-968 VDEGLALLEES
+968 VEEGLALLEEG

-991 LALWTAQLAEGLL
+991 LPLWTAQLGEGLL

-1012 RAAAQRALELA
+1012 RAVAQRALELA
-1023 LLHKERSHHARALK
+1023 LVHKERGHQARGLK
-1037 LLGDVTAAAS
+1037 LLGDVSAAAS
-1047 PADPAVAEDSY
+1047 PADPDAAEARY
-1058 RQALALADELALRPL
+1058 REAQALADELAMRPL
-1073 TAQTLLGLGR
+1073 TAQTLLGLGQ
-1083 LYQQTGRRTE
+1083 LYQRTGRRAQ

-1112 WLSSTADALQA
+1112 WLARTADELQS
-1123 LGQLFIVARSKRALY
+1123 LGHLFVVARSKPALY

-1151 IILDRREGE
+1151 VILDRREGE
-1160 RRRRT
+1160 RRRQRRP
-1165 QSEAPERRA
+1165 EEPERRVR
-1174 GDRRRQATI
+1174 DRRRQAAI
-1183 DAAVRTRGFAIVVE
+1183 DEAVRSRGFAVVLE
-1197 TERAASA
+1197 AEPAASA